1 MRLLAIEQVPFAFGI
16 VGGKLA
22 PLMHALSQQQ
32 AVRFVGVRHEASAP
46 MMAAAVHAGSGRMAV
61 AVGEMGPG
69 GLNLASGMGVAL
81 NNNLPLLAVT
91 TNQHRRPPIRTA
103 ACSWTWTR
111 RRCSPR

>member
-1 MRLLAIEQVPFAFGI
+1 MPRLTAAQALVRLLAIEQVPFAFGI

-61 AVGEMGPG
+61 AVGDMGPG
-69 GLNLASGMGVAL
+69 VPYDRQERVMPVPFRHAEHS
-81 NNNLPLLAVT
+81 
-91 TNQHRRPPIRTA
+91 H
-103 ACSWTWTR
+103 
-111 RRCSPR
+111 